1 MSTIFSNSGDNGLAG
16 ATDICTTALNNTCE
30 QDFGGTSA
38 VAPFGAGVIALGLQ
52 ANPSLSWRDVQHI
65 VVRSSKKSIES
76 SGHHFRLDERR
87 KSNFFSAKTT
97 TLTKT
102 KSNINF
108 LQILFL
114 R

>member
-65 VVRSSKKSIES
+65 VVRSSKKAIES
-76 SGHHFRLDERR
+76 SGHNFRLDERS
-87 KSNFFSAKTT
+87 KYFFLVKTIK
-97 TLTKT
+97 LTKIQST
-102 KSNINF
+102 INF
-108 LQILFL
+108 IVTLSMS
-114 R
+114 